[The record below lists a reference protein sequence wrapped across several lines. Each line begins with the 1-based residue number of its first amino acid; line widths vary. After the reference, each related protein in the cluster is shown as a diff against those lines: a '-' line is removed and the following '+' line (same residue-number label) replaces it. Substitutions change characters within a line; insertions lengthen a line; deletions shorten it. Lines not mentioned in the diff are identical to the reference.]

1 MYVWFGTP
9 KSDQRSIAPHDIVK
23 LFNLTD
29 SICLSITLLVTLC
42 YASRFS
48 CSQGSSLSRDLRG
61 QEAWETL
68 RKENN
73 CHTPSSERLKR
84 KTCHYNS
91 RYRCLA

>member
-42 YASRFS
+42 YEVVGGPVCASRVPRV
-48 CSQGSSLSRDLRG
+48 LLYP
-61 QEAWETL
+61 AT
-68 RKENN
+68 
-73 CHTPSSERLKR
+73 
-84 KTCHYNS
+84 
-91 RYRCLA
+91 